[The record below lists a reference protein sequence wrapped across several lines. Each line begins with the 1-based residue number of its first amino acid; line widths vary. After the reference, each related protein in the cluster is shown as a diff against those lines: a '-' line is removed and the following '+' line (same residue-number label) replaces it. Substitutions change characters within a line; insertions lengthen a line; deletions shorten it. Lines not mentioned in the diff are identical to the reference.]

1 MMSDTTDQHHEL
13 ADRLEKARGILRDL
27 GSVVVAFSA
36 GVDSTFLLALA
47 VDTLG
52 RDHVLAAMGISESLA
67 DRERRSGAVL
77 AEQIGV
83 ELVEIQTGEMSN
95 PEYAANPANRCFFC
109 KSDLFGRLGKVAAQR
124 GGWTVVSGANADDCG
139 DFRPG
144 LDAGKQLAVRTPLL
158 DAGLTKDQ
166 IRAASRDMG
175 LPTWDKPAMACLAS
189 RVPYGQPVT
198 AGKLAR
204 IERAE
209 YVLKDLG
216 FAACRVR
223 DHGTLARIEVPADQI
238 ARAADLG
245 QTLVEALQALG
256 YTYVTLDL
264 QGFRSGSMNEVLSK
278 SRKNESKQGA

>member
-1 MMSDTTDQHHEL
+1 MMSNTTGQHHEL
-13 ADRLEKARGILRDL
+13 AAKLEKARSILYNL

-52 RDHVLAAMGISESLA
+52 SDQVLAAMGISASLA
-67 DRERRSGAVL
+67 DRERKSGRQL

-83 ELVEIQTGEMSN
+83 ELVEVQTGEMSD
-95 PEYAANPANRCFFC
+95 PKYAANPANRCFYC
-109 KSDLFGRLGKVAAQR
+109 KSDLFGRLGEVAAER
-124 GGWTVVSGANADDCG
+124 GEWTVVSGANADDSG

-144 LDAGKQLAVRTPLL
+144 LAAGRQLAVRTPLM
-158 DAGLTKDQ
+158 DAGLTKDE

-189 RVPYGQPVT
+189 RVPYGEPVT

-223 DHGTLARIEVPADQI
+223 DHGTLARIEVPADKI
-238 ARAADLG
+238 AQAADIR
-245 QTLVEALQALG
+245 QTLVEALQSLG

-264 QGFRSGSMNEVLSK
+264 QGFRSGSMNEVLPDP
-278 SRKNESKQGA
+278 RRNESKEGA